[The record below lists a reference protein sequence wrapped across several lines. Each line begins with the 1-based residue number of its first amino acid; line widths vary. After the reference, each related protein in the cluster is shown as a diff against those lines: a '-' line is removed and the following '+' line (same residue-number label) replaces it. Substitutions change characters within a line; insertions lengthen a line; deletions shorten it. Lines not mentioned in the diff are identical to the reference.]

1 MHKPSLYRKVDYDV
15 ELINSIIERIKNE
28 GLRPEDWTICFDM
41 DNTLAIF
48 SYFGND
54 DEALKKANRK
64 GFYRNLQCFEEA
76 PAVVE
81 TLQKIGF
88 KVKILS
94 VYLDT
99 KYCKDE
105 KIAWIEYHLP
115 TVEKEDIILVP
126 KGDKK
131 TDYIED
137 IKHTILVDD
146 YYGNLIT
153 WMEEGGLAIKKTF
166 SGKPRPIPQ
175 VINLTEIFKILYDLG
190 LLNNN

>member
-1 MHKPSLYRKVDYDV
+1 MSYRTVDYDV
-15 ELINSIIERIKNE
+15 ALIESIKNRFMAE
-28 GLRPEDWTICFDM
+28 GLRPEDVTIYFDM

-76 PAVVE
+76 PGVIE
-81 TLQKIGF
+81 TLQMIGF
-88 KVKILS
+88 RVKILS

-99 KYCKDE
+99 KYCKEE
-105 KIAWIEYHLP
+105 KVAWIEYHLP
-115 TVEKEDIILVP
+115 SIKKEDIVLVP

-131 TDYIED
+131 TDYVED
-137 IKHTILVDD
+137 IKHSILVDD
-146 YYGNLIT
+146 YFGNLIT

-166 SGKPRPIPQ
+166 SGKQRPIPQ
-175 VINLTEIFKILYDLG
+175 VMNLTEIFKVLYDLG
-190 LLNNN
+190 LLTRR